1 MKPMKRATV
10 RATVIAVLSLFI
22 VVSALA
28 QTNQNTV
35 TFGIGPTGVK
45 SFPGTDAFV
54 DYAVTK
60 NFQFRYDNY
69 QVPGLSM
76 SGNFAGGWYTL
87 PLCNLLANTNL
98 NCNVVNEYV
107 RGSVGIWQVSVP
119 TSQNYVGGCGGG
131 GVNYSPMDNG
141 VMSVNLI
148 DVQACKTPLGVEPVY
163 SLQLNLGLGV
173 NGQNPDALTK
183 ARVRAQKRLAKLQAQ
198 AAKIDKKATA
208 KSN

>member
-60 NFQFRYDNY
+60 NFQLRYDNY

-76 SGNFAGGWYTL
+76 SGNFAGGWYVL
-87 PLCNLLANTNL
+87 PTCGLLATTNL
-98 NCNVVNEYV
+98 NCNVINPYA
-107 RGSVGIWQVSVP
+107 RASVGVWDVPANSVSS
-119 TSQNYVGGCGGG
+119 THVGECGGG
-131 GVNYSPMDNG
+131 GINYSPADNG
-141 VMSVNLI
+141 VMSINLI
-148 DVQACKTPLGVEPVY
+148 
-163 SLQLNLGLGV
+163 
-173 NGQNPDALTK
+173 
-183 ARVRAQKRLAKLQAQ
+183 
-198 AAKIDKKATA
+198 
-208 KSN
+208 